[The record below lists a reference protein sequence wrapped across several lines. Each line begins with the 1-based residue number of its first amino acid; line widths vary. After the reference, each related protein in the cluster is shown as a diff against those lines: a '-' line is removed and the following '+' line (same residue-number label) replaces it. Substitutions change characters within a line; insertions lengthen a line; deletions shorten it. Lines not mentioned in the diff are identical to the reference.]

1 VTVKKYFGE
10 DRSQYY
16 HGQGSTKKMSITVAS
31 YLNAPPINSVAME
44 DHDFRVDP
52 GHTAVN
58 EARAGNVEA
67 FEALVLRYQG
77 KIVNYASAMTRDA
90 SDAEDVAQETFIR
103 AYRSLNKFR
112 GDSSFKTWLYRIATN
127 VARTHLG
134 RRARQSRLAGHSLDD
149 DTQALLASDVPSGE
163 TNIETTVI
171 ARDAINHALAVLPDK
186 LRVAIILRDIEGLDY
201 KEITRITGSPIG
213 TIESRIFR
221 ARRALR
227 PLLRSLVSAT
237 NEKEADDDVR
247 TS

>member
-1 VTVKKYFGE
+1 MTAAP
-10 DRSQYY
+10 
-16 HGQGSTKKMSITVAS
+16 H
-31 YLNAPPINSVAME
+31 LNTHPINAVAME
-44 DHDFRVDP
+44 DHDSRVDP
-52 GHTAVN
+52 DHTAVN

-77 KIVNYASAMTRDA
+77 KIVNYTSAMTRDA

-201 KEITRITGSPIG
+201 KEIARITGSPIG

-237 NEKEADDDVR
+237 SEKEVDDDVR
-247 TS
+247 TG